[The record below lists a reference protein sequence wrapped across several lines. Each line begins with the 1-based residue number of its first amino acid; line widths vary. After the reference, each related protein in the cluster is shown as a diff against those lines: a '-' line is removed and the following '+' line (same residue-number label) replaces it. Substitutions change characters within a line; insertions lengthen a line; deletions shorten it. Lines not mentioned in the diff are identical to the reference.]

1 MKTYS
6 TSPGREKVR
15 TISCNLCGS
24 RRYRKYLTAED
35 YFFVKCAVCGLVY
48 QNPQPVFDDLKYR
61 YGQGYFDYE
70 LRNEENFFHLMELG
84 LQDIRFFEL
93 TEGLEQQGLFLD
105 IGCATGML
113 LAFLRDRGW
122 GVRGVE
128 LCRESAE
135 YGINR
140 KGLDIFIGTLEEA
153 AFPSAHFPVIHFSHL
168 IEHVPDPR
176 DFLFE
181 VRRILRPEGYA
192 IIVTPNIGGLQAGV
206 FRERWRSAIADHLTL
221 FSRRTLRR
229 LLVESGFEILKTV
242 TWGGLAKG
250 TVPAVVKRPVD
261 YLAKK
266 MGFGDVVLVL
276 ARKVSRADVTGTSG
290 ENR

>member
-6 TSPGREKVR
+6 TSPGHEKVR
-15 TISCNLCGS
+15 AIFCNLCGS
-24 RRYRKYLTAED
+24 RRYRKYLADKD
-35 YFFVKCAVCGLVY
+35 YSFVKCVGCGLVY

-61 YGQGYFDYE
+61 YGRNYFEYE
-70 LRNEENFFHLMELG
+70 LRNEENFFHLMKLG
-84 LQDIRFFEL
+84 LRDIRFFEL
-93 TEGLEQQGLFLD
+93 SEGLEQEGLFLD

-135 YGINR
+135 YGINS
-140 KGLDIFIGTLEEA
+140 KKLDIFIGTLEEA

-176 DFLFE
+176 DFLSE
-181 VRRILRPEGYA
+181 VHRILCPGGYA
-192 IIVTPNIGGLQAGV
+192 IIVTPNVDGLQARV

-221 FSRRTLRR
+221 FSRQTLCRM
-229 LLVESGFEILKTV
+229 LVESGFEILKTV

-276 ARKVSRADVTGTSG
+276 TRKVSRADVV
-290 ENR
+290 RYI

>member
-6 TSPGREKVR
+6 TSPGHEKVR
-15 TISCNLCGS
+15 TISCNLCGG
-24 RRYRKYLTAED
+24 RRYRKYLTATD
-35 YFFVKCAVCGLVY
+35 YSFVKCSSCGLVY
-48 QNPQPVFDDLKYR
+48 QNPQPEFDDLKYR
-61 YGQGYFDYE
+61 YGQGYFEYE
-70 LRNEENFFHLMELG
+70 LRNEENFFRLMKLG

-93 TEGLEQQGLFLD
+93 TEGLERQGLFLD

-135 YGINR
+135 YGINGR
-140 KGLDIFIGTLEEA
+140 KLDIFIGTLEEA

-176 DFLFE
+176 DFLSE
-181 VRRILRPEGYA
+181 VNRILCPGGYA
-192 IIVTPNIGGLQAGV
+192 VIVTPNLSGLQARL

-221 FSRRTLRR
+221 FSRRTLHRM
-229 LLVESGFEILKTV
+229 LIQSGFEILKTV

-250 TVPAVVKRPVD
+250 TVPVSVKGPVD

-276 ARKVSRADVTGTSG
+276 TRKVSGADVV
-290 ENR
+290 RYI

>member
-6 TSPGREKVR
+6 TSPGHEKVR
-15 TISCNLCGS
+15 TISCNLCGG
-24 RRYRKYLTAED
+24 RRYRKFLTATD
-35 YFFVKCAVCGLVY
+35 YSFVKCSGCGLVY

-61 YGQGYFDYE
+61 YGQGYFEYE
-70 LRNEENFFHLMELG
+70 LRNEENFFRLMKLG

-93 TEGLEQQGLFLD
+93 TEGLERQGLFLD

-135 YGINR
+135 YGINGR
-140 KGLDIFIGTLEEA
+140 KLDIFIGTLEEA

-176 DFLFE
+176 DFLSE
-181 VRRILRPEGYA
+181 VNRILWPGGYA
-192 IIVTPNIGGLQAGV
+192 VIVTPNISGLQARL

-221 FSRRTLRR
+221 FSRRTLHRM
-229 LLVESGFEILKTV
+229 LIQSGFEILKTV

-250 TVPAVVKRPVD
+250 TVPVSVKRPVD
-261 YLAKK
+261 CLAKK

-276 ARKVSRADVTGTSG
+276 TRKVSGADVV
-290 ENR
+290 RYI